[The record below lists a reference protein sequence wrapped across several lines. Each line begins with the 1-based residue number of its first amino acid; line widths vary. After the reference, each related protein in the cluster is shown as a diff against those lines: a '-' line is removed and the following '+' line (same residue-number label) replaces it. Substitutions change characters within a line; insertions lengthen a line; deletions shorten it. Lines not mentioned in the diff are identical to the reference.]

1 MEPAVLA
8 ASLLVGQVL
17 LLSAGFKVSRRADY
31 ASALASFTAL
41 ERWPE
46 PVRRLVGLSVPL
58 AELAIATLIL
68 VPSTR
73 ALGVLAAT
81 ILIGAFSAVVALDRR
96 PTVARCGCWG
106 SARLEV
112 PRSAYLVRNAI
123 LLAAAGAAL
132 VGSFVVPVP
141 SSQDQVLVALM
152 MVPFALLTLEL
163 PHFLHI
169 ASIRTVPR

>member
-1 MEPAVLA
+1 M
-8 ASLLVGQVL
+8 
-17 LLSAGFKVSRRADY
+17 
-31 ASALASFTAL
+31 
-41 ERWPE
+41 
-46 PVRRLVGLSVPL
+46 PL
-58 AELAIATLIL
+58 AELAIAALIL

-81 ILIGAFSAVVALDRR
+81 FLIGAFSAVVALDRR
-96 PTVARCGCWG
+96 PAVARCGCWG

-112 PRSAYLVRNAI
+112 PKSAYLVRNGI
-123 LLAAAGAAL
+123 LLTAAGVAL
-132 VGSFVVPVP
+132 VGSFAVSIP

-169 ASIRTVPR
+169 GSIRTVPR

>member
-8 ASLLVGQVL
+8 ASLLVGEVL
-17 LLSAGFKVSRRADY
+17 LLSAGFKVSRRAEY

-58 AELAIATLIL
+58 AELAIAMLIL

-81 ILIGAFSAVVALDRR
+81 FLVGAFSAVVALDRR
-96 PTVARCGCWG
+96 PAVARCGCWG

-112 PRSAYLVRNAI
+112 PRSAYLVRNGI
-123 LLAAAGAAL
+123 LLTAAGAAL
-132 VGSFVVPVP
+132 VGSFAVSIP

-169 ASIRTVPR
+169 GSIRTVPR